1 MEVIADNVPPNQE
14 SQARVPVQLAHCVRS
29 RSRLMVF
36 LTVKNSNFIVH
47 SLRFTTSIPG
57 VFRLLLLLSGAMTLL
72 AVSAERG
79 LAAEEVLTPHRVAEL
94 RLVTTAV
101 ISPDGSRVAYTLSVP
116 RKPGVDDDGEPWAEL
131 WVTDAREGAAR
142 PFVTGKVNVS
152 AVQWTEDGTRIA
164 FLAKRGDDKT
174 NALHLIP
181 VDGGEARKA
190 VELASD
196 ISSYS
201 LAPDGKR
208 VALVAREPLPAPKK
222 KLQDKG
228 FKQEIYEEDG
238 HPAKIW
244 LATLFESNTNSRP
257 LALEGHV
264 HQVHW
269 SPVDDRLLVAVA
281 PTPLVDDS
289 MMRQRVQVVDGKSG
303 QVLARVETTG
313 KLGHIDWSPDG
324 RRIGLIAAADIHDPD
339 AGRLMVAEATG
350 GAPRDLLPGLRG
362 HVTHFAW
369 SGSDSIA
376 YIAAMSVQTVL
387 SRLNLAPGAQ
397 ASRSLIGA
405 EGPILMALSLSE
417 DGQRA
422 ALVASSPSHP
432 PELFVWSQPDS
443 APKRRTESNPGLE
456 KLRFARQEVVRHKA
470 RDGLE
475 LEGILIRPLDEE
487 AGKRYPLILAVHGG
501 PESHVS
507 HGWLTSYSL
516 PGQVAAARGMVVF
529 HPNYRGSTGRG
540 VAFSKLGQ
548 GDAAGKEFDDL
559 VDAVDHLIAIG
570 LVDRAK
576 VGVTGGSYGGY
587 ATAWCSTRYSERF
600 AAGVMF
606 VGISDKVS
614 KVGTT
619 DIPNE
624 EYYVHALK
632 RPWEDW
638 KFLLERSPVYHAEK
652 SRTPLLIL
660 HGKDDPRVN
669 VGQSRELYRHLKLH
683 NQAPVRLVLYPG
695 EVHGN
700 RKAAARLDYNLRLVQ
715 WMEHYLK
722 GPGGAMPPMEIDYKD
737 PAAAQETEK
746 KEEK

>member
-1 MEVIADNVPPNQE
+1 
-14 SQARVPVQLAHCVRS
+14 
-29 RSRLMVF
+29 MVF
-36 LTVKNSNFIVH
+36 TTVKNSTFIVH
-47 SLRFTTSIPG
+47 SPRFMISVSCIP
-57 VFRLLLLLSGAMTLL
+57 RLLVALCSAITLL
-72 AVSAERG
+72 TLNADRCLG
-79 LAAEEVLTPHRVAEL
+79 AEEVLTPHRVAEL
-94 RLVTTAV
+94 RLVTGAV
-101 ISPDGSRVAYTLSVP
+101 ISPDSSRVAYTLSVP

-164 FLAKRGDDKT
+164 FLAKRGEDKT
-174 NALHLIP
+174 NALYVIP

-196 ISSYS
+196 ISTFS

-208 VALVAREPLPAPKK
+208 VAVVASEPLAAPKK

-238 HPAKIW
+238 HSAKIW
-244 LATLFESNTNSRP
+244 LATLFEKNTNSKP

-264 HQVHW
+264 YQVRW
-269 SPVDDRLLVAVA
+269 NPVDDRLLVAVA

-303 QVLARVETTG
+303 QVLARIENAG
-313 KLGHIDWSPDG
+313 KLGAIEWSPDG
-324 RRIGLIAAADIHDPD
+324 KRIGLIAATDIHDPD
-339 AGRLMVAEATG
+339 AGRLMMADAAG
-350 GAPRDLLPGLRG
+350 GPPRDLLPDLKG
-362 HVTHFAW
+362 HVNQFAW
-369 SGSDSIA
+369 SGNDSFT
-376 YIAAMSVQTVL
+376 YVAAIGVETVV
-387 SRLNLAPGAQ
+387 SKINVASGAQ
-397 ASRSLIGA
+397 PDRLFGGA
-405 EGPILMALSLSE
+405 DAPIITALSFSK
-417 DGQRA
+417 DGRRA
-422 ALVASSPSHP
+422 ALIASTPSHP
-432 PELFVWSQPDS
+432 AELFRWSQADS
-443 APKRRTESNPGLE
+443 APRRRTDSNPGLE

-487 AGKRYPLILAVHGG
+487 AGKRYPLILSVHGG

-507 HGWLTSYSL
+507 HGWLSGYNL
-516 PGQVAAARGMVVF
+516 PGQVAAARGMAVF
-529 HPNYRGSTGRG
+529 YPNYRGSTGRG

-587 ATAWCSTRYSERF
+587 ATAWCSTRYTERF

-638 KFLLERSPVYHAEK
+638 KFLLERSPIYHAEK

-669 VGQSRELYRHLKLH
+669 VGQSRELYRHLKMH

-700 RKAAARLDYNLRLVQ
+700 RKAAARLDYNLRMIQ

-722 GPGGAMPPMEIDYKD
+722 SPGGAMPPMEIDYKD
-737 PAAAQETEK
+737 PARPKEMEK
-746 KEEK
+746 

>member
-1 MEVIADNVPPNQE
+1 MLNAIVSKAADD
-14 SQARVPVQLAHCVRS
+14 
-29 RSRLMVF
+29 
-36 LTVKNSNFIVH
+36 
-47 SLRFTTSIPG
+47 
-57 VFRLLLLLSGAMTLL
+57 
-72 AVSAERG
+72 
-79 LAAEEVLTPHRVAEL
+79 VLTPHRVAEL
-94 RLVTTAV
+94 RAVASAV
-101 ISPDGSRVAYTLSVP
+101 ISPDGDRVAYTLSVP
-116 RKPGVDDDGEPWAEL
+116 RKPKVDDDGEPWIEL
-131 WVTDAREGAAR
+131 WVTDTREGTAR
-142 PFVTGKVNVS
+142 PFVTGKVNVG
-152 AVQWTEDGTRIA
+152 AVRWTEDGRQIA
-164 FLAKRGDDKT
+164 FLAKRGDDKFKS
-174 NALHLIP
+174 LYLLPI
-181 VDGGEARKA
+181 DGGEARKA
-190 VELASD
+190 AELAVD

-208 VALVAREPLPAPKK
+208 VALVASEAEPEAKK

-228 FKQEIYEEDG
+228 FKAEIYEEDWRA
-238 HPAKIW
+238 AKIW
-244 LATLFESNTNSRP
+244 LATLFEKKTNAP

-264 HQVHW
+264 HQIHW
-269 SPVDDRLLVAVA
+269 SPVDDRLLVAIA
-281 PTPLVDDS
+281 PTPAVDDS
-289 MMRQRVQVVDGKSG
+289 FTRQKVQVVEVPSGK
-303 QVLARVETTG
+303 VLARIDNVG
-313 KLGHIDWSPDG
+313 KLESIAWSPDG
-324 RRIGLIAAADIHDPD
+324 KRVGLIAAADVHDPS
-339 AGRLMVAEATG
+339 AGRLMVAEAAG
-350 GAPRDLLPGLRG
+350 GALRDLLPGVLG
-362 HVTHFAW
+362 HVTHFEWA
-369 SGSDSIA
+369 GNDSIK
-376 YIAAMSVQTVL
+376 YVAAIGVETVL
-387 SRLNLAPGAQ
+387 SSVNAVSGAEDPG
-397 ASRSLIGA
+397 SLIKPG
-405 EGPILMALSLSE
+405 GPILSSLSLSK

-422 ALVASSPSHP
+422 ALIASAPTHP
-432 PELFVWSQPDS
+432 PELFVWSAGD
-443 APKRRTESNPGLE
+443 ATPKRRTESNPGLE
-456 KLRFARQEVVRHKA
+456 KIRFARQEVIRHKA

-475 LEGILIRPLDEE
+475 LEGLLIRPLDEE
-487 AGKRYPLILAVHGG
+487 AGRRYPLILAVHGG
-501 PESHVS
+501 RGAHVS

-516 PGQVAAARGMVVF
+516 PGQIAAARGMAVF
-529 HPNYRGSTGRG
+529 YPNYRGSTGRG

-587 ATAWCSTRYSERF
+587 ATAWCSTRFTERF

-624 EYYVHALK
+624 EYYVHSLK

-638 KFLLERSPVYHAEK
+638 KFLLERSPIYHAGQG
-652 SRTPLLIL
+652 RTPLLIL

-700 RKAAARLDYNLRLVQ
+700 RKAAARLDYTLRLMQ

-722 GPGGAMPPMEIDYKD
+722 GPAGAMPPMEIDYAD
-737 PAAAQETEK
+737 PTAPKEAEK